1 MSPFEDQLREALRR
15 KEPPAGFAER
25 VIALTAKRPT
35 WRERFLSPLLTPR
48 LAFATL
54 AIAALIAGGVQYQ
67 RYQRAVELARAE
79 QAKRQVMTAM
89 RIAGSKLNYVQHKL
103 DSLRDGRADH
113 TEN

>member
-15 KEPPAGFAER
+15 EEPPAGFAER
-25 VIALTAKRPT
+25 VIALTEKRPT
-35 WRERFLSPLLTPR
+35 WRERFLAPPLTPR

-54 AIAALIAGGVQYQ
+54 AVAALIVGGVQYQ
-67 RYQRAVELARAE
+67 QRQRAVELARAE
-79 QAKRQVMTAM
+79 QAKQQVMTAM

-103 DSLRDGRADH
+103 DSFSGGRADH